1 MKKVKITLG
10 MEFLLKLI
18 KTLAL
23 KGVNGTLIDKSWR
36 TDLSTP
42 QSTVKILRHFASF
55 FDQENLL
62 KRYCKIFFSISKN
75 LQFVPQ
81 CKNNRKL
88 VSWTPNSSV
97 TDY

>member
-55 FDQENLL
+55 FGQENLL
-62 KRYCKIFFSISKN
+62 KRYCKIFFKKSPI
-75 LQFVPQ
+75 
-81 CKNNRKL
+81 R
-88 VSWTPNSSV
+88 SSMQKQ
-97 TDY
+97 

>member
-1 MKKVKITLG
+1 MSSMLKKVKITLG

-55 FDQENLL
+55 FGQEILL
-62 KRYCKIFFSISKN
+62 KRYCKIFFSSNPKKSPI
-75 LQFVPQ
+75 
-81 CKNNRKL
+81 R
-88 VSWTPNSSV
+88 SSMQKQ
-97 TDY
+97 